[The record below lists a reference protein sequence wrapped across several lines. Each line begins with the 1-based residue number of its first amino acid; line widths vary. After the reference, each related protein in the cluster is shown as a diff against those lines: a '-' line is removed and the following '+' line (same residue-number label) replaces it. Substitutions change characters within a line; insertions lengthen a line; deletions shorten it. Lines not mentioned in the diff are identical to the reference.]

1 MHSSYGPYAKTATQR
16 ANVIIRDNAGNLIQ
30 FFGK

>member
-1 MHSSYGPYAKTATQR
+1 MGPFPKSATQR
-16 ANVIIRDNAGNLIQ
+16 ANVIVRDNAGNLIQ